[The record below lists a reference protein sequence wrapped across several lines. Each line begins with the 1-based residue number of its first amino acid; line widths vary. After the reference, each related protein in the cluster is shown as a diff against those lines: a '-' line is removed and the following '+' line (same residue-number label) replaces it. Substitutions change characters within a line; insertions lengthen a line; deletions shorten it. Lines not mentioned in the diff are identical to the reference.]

1 MIRVHVEAEKNT
13 NSVMGKIRVEAMKF
27 HALAEPLRV
36 EAMADLILEKGP
48 FHAGSQKWLICSR

>member
-1 MIRVHVEAEKNT
+1 MDTKVET
-13 NSVMGKIRVEAMKF
+13 MKP

-48 FHAGSQKWLICSR
+48 FHAGFRKTVDMFPRTNGLRRTGRKADKFR